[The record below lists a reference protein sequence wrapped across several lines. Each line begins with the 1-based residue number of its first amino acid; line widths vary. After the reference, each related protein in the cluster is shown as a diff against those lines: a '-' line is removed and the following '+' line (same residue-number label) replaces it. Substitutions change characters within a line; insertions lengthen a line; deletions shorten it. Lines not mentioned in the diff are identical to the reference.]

1 MKLVHD
7 TEAGAGGLLRF
18 TTAGSVDDGKSTLIG
33 RILHDAKAVPQ
44 DQIEALE
51 RAARRSGDGAIDL
64 SLLTDGLTA
73 EREQGITID
82 VAYRYFATRR
92 RKFIIADTPGHEQ
105 YTRNMVTGA
114 STADLAIV
122 LVDVRKGL
130 TDQTRRHLY
139 LSNLLGIRHL
149 LIAVNKMDLV
159 GYQESAYSAI
169 AKAASDVCTKLSAP
183 LPHLIPISAK
193 LGDNVVHPSDNMPW
207 YRGPALLTL
216 LETVPIPGSEMA
228 RSAFRFPVQ
237 IVSRPRGGGSDPLR
251 LYMGRIESGEIRVG
265 DRVVILPAGTQ
276 TKIASIKTLDGDLDH
291 AAAPQSVAVTVAD
304 DIDIARG
311 DMLVHPD
318 QTPRVDRRIDATLCW
333 FGDDPFDNRRKY
345 LLKQGTRTV
354 GAKVAKLID
363 RVDVKNLQI
372 SEAPETLMRNDIGR
386 AQLVLPAKIAFDS
399 YRRNRATGAFILI
412 DEQSN
417 ATVAAGMID

>member
-1 MKLVHD
+1 MKLAQE

-33 RILHDAKAVPQ
+33 RLLHDAKAVPQ

-159 GYQESAYSAI
+159 GYQESAYLAI
-169 AKAASDVCTKLSAP
+169 AKASSDVCTKLSAP

-207 YRGPALLTL
+207 YRGPPLLTL

-228 RSAFRFPVQ
+228 RGACRFPVQ
-237 IVSRPRGGGSDPLR
+237 VVSRPRGGGSDPVR
-251 LYMGRIESGEIRVG
+251 LYMGRIESGEVRVG
-265 DRVVILPAGTQ
+265 DRVVILPAGTK
-276 TKIASIKTLDGDLDH
+276 TTIVAIKTLDGDLDY

-318 QTPRVDRRIDATLCW
+318 QTPRVDGRIDATLCW

-399 YRRNRATGAFILI
+399 YRQNRATGAFILI